1 MRHLPTIE
9 SCASCGLG
17 RASGPLACPFH
28 DVAFAAGS
36 LLLTQ
41 GEIPT
46 TIWHVRDGSVLVS
59 SLSVDGEE
67 TACSLRGAG
76 AMLGLEALT
85 GAATSYEAWA
95 LSDVV
100 VCRMD
105 LASFRSW
112 LGPLDRPAGV
122 IALKAIE
129 ESERQRDDRVILAGR
144 ADVRVARFLLER
156 LRFSD
161 LDSPLPFEQ
170 QVLAR
175 MLGMKPETL
184 SRALQRLRDKGALA
198 PGRTVRVAS
207 RAHLEAVASSDDA

>member
-1 MRHLPTIE
+1 MKHLPTIE

-17 RASGPLACPFH
+17 RASGGAECPFH
-28 DVAFAAGS
+28 DVAFPAGS

-41 GEIPT
+41 GETPT
-46 TIWHVRDGSVLVS
+46 TVWHVREGSVLVS

-67 TACSLRGAG
+67 TACSLRGPG

-85 GAATSYEAWA
+85 TAATAYEAWA

-105 LASFRSW
+105 VASFRNW

-129 ESERQRDDRVILAGR
+129 ENERQRDDRVVLAGR
-144 ADVRVARFLLER
+144 AEVRVARFLLER
-156 LRFSD
+156 LRFSAV
-161 LDSPLPFEQ
+161 DSPLPFEQ
-170 QVLAR
+170 QILAR

-184 SRALQRLRDKGALA
+184 SRALQRLREKGALA
-198 PGRTVRVAS
+198 PGRVVRVVS
-207 RAHLEAVASSDDA
+207 RASLESAASDDT